1 MDNEDK
7 IIKCT
12 VIVRNIIYYNDGWGV
27 FVASPQEIESDY
39 KPKLDKNNE
48 FIVKGN
54 MLAVQI
60 LDEYK
65 LVAKEIV
72 DPKYGLQYETIF
84 ISENYE
90 LDNEEQQKLFLK
102 NILTTKQLKNI
113 YNTLDNPFEVIKNE
127 DVEQLTKVD
136 GIGVTTAL
144 KIIEKYKNTI
154 DYSSIYIQLDK
165 LGLSNN
171 MITKLCKRYRSPE
184 LFIKRFKKNPY
195 ILAEDVDGVGFKRAD
210 QLALKYG
217 IDKSSPFRIR
227 AFIKYYLDQEAN
239 RGNSYISTKQLVK
252 TLFEFLGSDLNK
264 KNIGKTLLNTKYLWM
279 SKDKKYV
286 GLKKYYE
293 LEQCIANEIIRL
305 LNCKNKF
312 KYNNWESIIN
322 NLEQKQGFKF
332 TKEQRNGIKT
342 VLDNQVVI
350 ITGYSGTG
358 KSTIVKGMLE
368 VLKGYE
374 FAQTAL
380 AGRAASRMFE
390 ITGEEGKTIH
400 KLLKYSPQSGYT
412 YNKTKKLPYDIV
424 ILDETS
430 MVGANLFYRLIQ
442 AIKNE
447 SKLIMLGDDQQL
459 EAIGCGNIFYDLIN
473 CGVVPVV
480 KLTKIHRQ
488 AQKSAIKTESIKIR
502 NKHQIIDKGY
512 TGQKVLGELQDL
524 ELDIYNNK
532 DQTLSKIVQHF
543 QNNIDKVPSVLDL
556 QVTVPLNY
564 RGNACNFK
572 INKAIQKIYNPYQ
585 KNKIQM
591 SLSKDKKYI
600 LSEGDKVI
608 NIRNNYKT
616 VNIHG
621 KITPIYNGSLGIIE
635 KINKKAKMMVINFEN
650 IGRVI
655 VEKPHWKY
663 IHLGYSISIH
673 KCQGSEFD
681 IVIVGIDYS
690 SYVLLKNELLYTAIT
705 RAKKYC
711 VLCAETNAL
720 RFATNKSNVSK
731 KQTFLKQILKNKLK

>member
-1 MDNEDK
+1 MVK
-7 IIKCT
+7 
-12 VIVRNIIYYNDGWGV
+12 NIIYYKDGWGV
-27 FVASPQEIESDY
+27 FTASPQQIQSSYE
-39 KPKLDKNNE
+39 PKLNKFNE

-54 MLAVQI
+54 MLSVQRFN
-60 LDEYK
+60 EYK
-65 LVAKEIV
+65 LVAKEVV
-72 DPKYGLQYETIF
+72 DPKYGLQYEVIF

-90 LDNEEQQKLFLK
+90 LDDKEQQKLFLE

-113 YNTLDNPFEVIKNE
+113 YDTLDDPFETIKNE
-127 DVEQLTKVD
+127 DVEQLTKVK

-154 DYSSIYIQLDK
+154 DYSSIYIQLDR

-171 MITKLCKRYRSPE
+171 MITKLCRRYKSPE
-184 LFIKRFKKNPY
+184 LFIKKFQENPY
-195 ILAEDVDGVGFKRAD
+195 ILFEDVDGIGFKKAD
-210 QLALKYG
+210 QLALRYG
-217 IDKSSPFRIR
+217 VDKSSPFRIR
-227 AFIKYYLDQEAN
+227 AFIKYYLTQEAN
-239 RGNSYISTKQLVK
+239 KGNSYVSTKQLVK
-252 TLFEFLGSDLNK
+252 TLLEFLGSDLNK
-264 KNIGKTLLNTKYLWM
+264 KNIGKTLLDTSYLWM
-279 SKDKKYV
+279 SEDKQYV

-293 LEQCIANEIIRL
+293 LEQCIAYEITRL
-305 LNCKNKF
+305 LKCRNKF
-312 KYNNWESIIN
+312 KYDNWELIIS

-332 TKEQRNGIKT
+332 TKEQRDGIKA
-342 VLDNQVVI
+342 VLDNQVVV

-368 VLKGYE
+368 VLKGYR

-380 AGRAASRMFE
+380 SGRAASRMFE

-400 KLLKYSPQSGYT
+400 KLLGYNPQLGYT
-412 YNKTKKLPYDIV
+412 FNKINKLPYDIV

-430 MVGANLFYRLIQ
+430 MVGADLFYKLIQ

-459 EAIGCGNIFYDLIN
+459 ASIGCGNILYDLIN
-473 CGVVPVV
+473 CNVVPVV

-512 TGQKVLGELQDL
+512 TGRKILGELKDL
-524 ELDIYNNK
+524 ELDIYK
-532 DQTLSKIVQHF
+532 DKSQTLPKIIEHF
-543 QNNIDKVPSVLDL
+543 KSNIDRVPSILDL
-556 QVTVPLNY
+556 QIIAPLNY
-564 RGNACNFK
+564 KGDACNFK
-572 INKAIQKIYNPYQ
+572 INKVIQKIYNPYPT
-585 KNKIQM
+585 NKIKI
-591 SLSKDKKYI
+591 SLSKDKKYM

-608 NIRNNYKT
+608 NTRNNYNT
-616 VNIHG
+616 VDIHG
-621 KITPIYNGSLGIIE
+621 KITPIYNGNLGIIE
-635 KINKKAKMMVINFEN
+635 KINKQAEMMVINFEN

-655 VEKPHWKY
+655 VEKMHWRY
-663 IHLGYSISIH
+663 INLGYSISIH

-681 IVIVGIDYS
+681 IVIVGIDYA
-690 SYVLLKNELLYTAIT
+690 SYVLLSNELLYTAIT

-731 KQTFLKQILKNKLK
+731 KQTFLQSALKNRIK